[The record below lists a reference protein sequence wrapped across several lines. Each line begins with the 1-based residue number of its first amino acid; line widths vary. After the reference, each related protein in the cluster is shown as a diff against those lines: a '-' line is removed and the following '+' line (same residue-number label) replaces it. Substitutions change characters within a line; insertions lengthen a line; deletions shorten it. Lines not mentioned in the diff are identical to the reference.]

1 MRDILAQRLISDVLP
16 ILTVEVIPM
25 EHEYEIAHISSDCI
39 KEINELQEKLKQQT
53 EEDIVLIA
61 YAPAEK

>member
-1 MRDILAQRLISDVLP
+1 MRDILAQRLIFNDLP
-16 ILTVEVIPM
+16 ILTPEVTTM
-25 EHEYEIAHISSDCI
+25 EQEYEIAHISSDCI
-39 KEINELQEKLKQQT
+39 KEINELQEKLKQRT

>member
-1 MRDILAQRLISDVLP
+1 MAQRLIFNDLP
-16 ILTVEVIPM
+16 ILTPEVITM
-25 EHEYEIAHISSDCI
+25 EQEYEIAHISSGCI

>member
-1 MRDILAQRLISDVLP
+1 
-16 ILTVEVIPM
+16 M
-25 EHEYEIAHISSDCI
+25 EQEYEIAHISSGCI

>member
-1 MRDILAQRLISDVLP
+1 M
-16 ILTVEVIPM
+16 EVIPM

>member
-1 MRDILAQRLISDVLP
+1 
-16 ILTVEVIPM
+16 M
-25 EHEYEIAHISSDCI
+25 EQEYEIAHISSDCI
-39 KEINELQEKLKQQT
+39 KEINELQEKLKQRT

>member
-1 MRDILAQRLISDVLP
+1 
-16 ILTVEVIPM
+16 M

-53 EEDIVLIA
+53 EGDIVLIA